1 MHFCVAVERD
11 WQITSVSG
19 LDAAILVVLCVAGL
33 AVVAWTWRSLDP
45 SYPKRIR
52 TAITL
57 LRGVA
62 VVASFALLMQPTLHI
77 RRIKSKPSKL
87 AVLVDTSGS
96 MMLGEQE
103 NRLKRAKASIRQARS
118 QLKALEKSTRIVWY
132 TFDRDVVRI
141 DDPSQIDHEGAA
153 GTGTDIHRAVQKV
166 LRQSREDEIDGV
178 VVISDGA
185 DTETHLGE
193 DGKWRTAAFKTLGV
207 PVNTVFVGDNRPRSD
222 LAISQVEVAPFAFT
236 RSVTPVAVH
245 LRSTG
250 LDDQEVE
257 AFLKQDGTVL
267 QRRTTRLVGGKGRL
281 EFNLLPTDLGQQVY
295 EIALPVQKGDAVP
308 ENNRRHFV
316 VDVIRDKIRILHLAG
331 RPSWDQR
338 FLRET
343 LKSWPNIDLVS
354 FYVLRTAYQ
363 SATEGSAGM
372 ALIPFPTDE
381 LFKDHL
387 GEFDILIFHEF
398 EPSSVG
404 VESYAEKIAAFVRQG
419 GALVV
424 VAGEQGLK
432 GGIMGGKVLEELLP
446 VRLLPAGTPASRLS
460 DSTPFRP
467 RLTEAGGS
475 HPVTQ
480 LLDEPEQNRQLWRSL
495 LRLDGVGRVA
505 GLMPGAH
512 SLVEH
517 PILPADDGPA
527 SLLSVREV
535 EKGRTMAI
543 TTDTL
548 WTWRFTGPM
557 GGHSADAYTKLWKK
571 AVAWLTDAPELK
583 RLRLSVTPSPVTIG
597 QAAQIQVELLDA
609 SYRPIQ
615 TAPISYTISWIDPE
629 GVRREESFNAKV
641 DANGKYHAVW
651 RPKTEGAHMVT
662 ATSQD
667 GLKNVESFLVITDNR
682 ERYHMDPEPS
692 LLRAIAE
699 ATGGHYSDNTIE
711 PGRVATVPG
720 GGREVMSQLAL
731 TLWDHPLAILLIL
744 GVIVAEWMFR
754 RRLGLR

>member
-1 MHFCVAVERD
+1 MHFCAAVERD

-19 LDAAILVVLCVAGL
+19 LDATILVVLGVASL
-33 AVVAWTWRSLDP
+33 VVVAWTWRSLDP
-45 SYPKRIR
+45 IYPKRMR

-62 VVASFALLMQPTLHI
+62 VVAIFGLLMQPTLHI
-77 RRIKSKPSKL
+77 RQVKPKPSTL

-96 MMLGEQE
+96 MLLGERD
-103 NRLKRAKASIRQARS
+103 NRLERAKGALGRARS
-118 QLKALEKSTRIVWY
+118 QLKTLEKSLRVAWY
-132 TFDRDVVRI
+132 AFDRDVVRI
-141 DDPSQIDHEGAA
+141 DDPDQIAPAGVS
-153 GTGTDIHRAVQKV
+153 GTGTDIYRAVQTV
-166 LRQSREDEIDGV
+166 LKQAKGDEIDGV
-178 VVISDGA
+178 VVVSDGA
-185 DTETHLGE
+185 DTEVRLGE
-193 DGKWRTAAFKTLGV
+193 DGKWRTAPFNTLGV
-207 PVNTVFVGDNRPRSD
+207 PVNTVFVGDSQPRSD

-236 RSVTPVAVH
+236 RSVTPVTVH
-245 LRSTG
+245 LKSTG
-250 LDDQEVE
+250 LAEQEVE

-267 QRRTTRLVGGKGRL
+267 QRRTTRLLGDKGRL
-281 EFNLLPTDLGQQVY
+281 ELDLLPTELGQQVY
-295 EIALPVQKGDAVP
+295 EIALPVPSGDTVP

-343 LKSWPNIDLVS
+343 LKSWPNVDLVS

-372 ALIPFPTDE
+372 ALIPFPTDD

-387 GEFDILIFHEF
+387 GEFDILVFHEF

-404 VESYAEKIAAFVRQG
+404 VEAYAEKIAEFVKRG

-432 GGIMGGKVLEELLP
+432 GGILGGKVLEDVLP
-446 VRLLPAGTPASRLS
+446 VRLLPAGTPANRLS

-467 RLTEAGGS
+467 RLTEAGNS

-480 LLDEPEQNRQLWRSL
+480 LLDEPEENRQLWRSL
-495 LRLDGVGRVA
+495 PRLDGVGRVA
-505 GLMPGAH
+505 SLMTGSR
-512 SLVEH
+512 SLLEH
-517 PILPADDGPA
+517 PVLPADDGLAP
-527 SLLSVREV
+527 LLSVREV
-535 EKGRTMAI
+535 EKGRTMAM

-548 WTWRFTGPM
+548 WTWRFAGPM
-557 GGHSADAYTKLWKK
+557 GGHSADAYTKLWKR
-571 AVAWLTDAPELK
+571 AVAWLTDAPELN

-597 QAAQIQVELLDA
+597 QSAQIQVEVLDA

-615 TAPISYTISWIDPE
+615 TAPISYTITWTDRE
-629 GVRREESFNAKV
+629 GVRREERFSAKV
-641 DANGKYHAVW
+641 DTNGKYHAVW
-651 RPKTEGAHMVT
+651 TPKTEGAHTVA
-662 ATSQD
+662 ATSQG
-667 GLKNVESFLVITDNR
+667 GLKNNASFLVLTDNR

-699 ATGGHYSDNTIE
+699 STGGRHSDDAVE
-711 PGRVATVPG
+711 PDRFARVPG

-744 GVIVAEWMFR
+744 GVFTTEWIFR